1 MADEDFIINIQPTPN
16 FIVELNEQGPQG
28 PRGPQGVQGIQGEK
42 GDKGDTGEL
51 SIGTVTTG
59 DAGSQASVVNV
70 GTSTDAILDFVIP
83 RGDQG
88 IQGIQ
93 GPPNELAI
101 GTVEKGEDASA
112 TITGSYP
119 DQKLN
124 LVLPKGDKGDVGP
137 AGTIPV
143 GTIFPHTCS
152 STFVPENSLPC
163 NGIEYSQT
171 QFPALWTD
179 WLVGGRLNTCTYSQY
194 QSDIDTY
201 GKCGKWALDTE
212 NGKFK
217 TPYIPDGTHIQQ
229 AMTDGEL
236 DKSYNAGLPN
246 ITGQTQHIVSG
257 NGATNASDKGALKTA
272 IVATASSGLQENVMS
287 GRRLLGAI
295 TIDASLSNPIYSNSD
310 TVQEEAVAL
319 RYFVVVA
326 TGSINQSEMDWS
338 QWASS
343 LQSKATIDMDNLS
356 TAGKAEVAGLG
367 FMANLKED
375 ISGQVSMANSPVLYT
390 AERTGYVHV
399 TGDKAQTGLFL
410 NVYKPE
416 TTIVGGE
423 IDISYLL
430 ISQQFYMTS
439 GSGNTSL
446 TVGVRKGQKYAII
459 RTSTNTVIAWCW
471 FIPAEGVK
479 E

>member
-28 PRGPQGVQGIQGEK
+28 PRGPQGIQGEK

-59 DAGSQASVVNV
+59 EAGSQASVVNV

-137 AGTIPV
+137 AGTMPV

-163 NGIEYSQT
+163 NGKEYSQT

-194 QSDIDTY
+194 QSDINIY
-201 GKCGKWALDTE
+201 GKCGKWGLDTE

-236 DKSYNAGLPN
+236 GKSYNAK
-246 ITGQTQHIVSG
+246 SS
-257 NGATNASDKGALKTA
+257 NGEGIL
-272 IVATASSGLQENVMS
+272 
-287 GRRLLGAI
+287 RL
-295 TIDASLSNPIYSNSD
+295 DASRSNPFTPPSNTAPTD
-310 TVQEEAVAL
+310 AVSL

-326 TGSINQSEMDWS
+326 TGSINQSEMDWNA
-338 QWASS
+338 WTSS
-343 LQSKATIDMDNLS
+343 LEGKLDKNHSNDTKPYIDETYVNGTSGYIVYSNGLCEQWGRFSTGATNIYFLKSYMNSDYVVTYMQNGAASATIERVGLKNLYFDRF
-356 TAGKAEVAGLG
+356 EV
-367 FMANLKED
+367 N
-375 ISGQVSMANSPVLYT
+375 
-390 AERTGYVHV
+390 
-399 TGDKAQTGLFL
+399 
-410 NVYKPE
+410 
-416 TTIVGGE
+416 
-423 IDISYLL
+423 
-430 ISQQFYMTS
+430 
-439 GSGNTSL
+439 
-446 TVGVRKGQKYAII
+446 II
-459 RTSTNTVIAWCW
+459 RANMVPACW
-471 FIPAEGVK
+471 RSLGYIL
-479 E
+479 

>member
-16 FIVELNEQGPQG
+16 FVVELNEQGPQG
-28 PRGPQGVQGIQGEK
+28 PRGPQGVQGIRGEK

-101 GTVEKGEDASA
+101 GTVEKGDNASA

-124 LVLPKGDKGDVGP
+124 LVLPKGDRGGVGP

-194 QSDIDTY
+194 QSDINTY
-201 GKCGKWALDTE
+201 GKCGKWGLDTE

-236 DKSYNAGLPN
+236 GKSYNARLPN
-246 ITGQTQHIVSG
+246 NEGILLLDASRS
-257 NGATNASDKGALKTA
+257 NPFYGAT
-272 IVATASSGLQENVMS
+272 
-287 GRRLLGAI
+287 
-295 TIDASLSNPIYSNSD
+295 D
-310 TVQEEAVAL
+310 TVQTDAVSL

-338 QWASS
+338 AWASS
-343 LQSKATIDMDNLS
+343 LEGKLDKNHSNDTKPYIDETYVNGTSGYIVYSNGLCEQWGRFSTGATNIYFLKSYMNSDYVVTYMQHGAASATIERVGLENLYFDRFTVNINRANMVPACWRS
-356 TAGKAEVAGLG
+356 LG
-367 FMANLKED
+367 YIL
-375 ISGQVSMANSPVLYT
+375 
-390 AERTGYVHV
+390 
-399 TGDKAQTGLFL
+399 
-410 NVYKPE
+410 
-416 TTIVGGE
+416 
-423 IDISYLL
+423 
-430 ISQQFYMTS
+430 
-439 GSGNTSL
+439 
-446 TVGVRKGQKYAII
+446 
-459 RTSTNTVIAWCW
+459 
-471 FIPAEGVK
+471 
-479 E
+479 

>member
-16 FIVELNEQGPQG
+16 FVVELNEQGPQG
-28 PRGPQGVQGIQGEK
+28 PRGPQGVQGIQGE
-42 GDKGDTGEL
+42 KGDTGEL

-137 AGTIPV
+137 AGIMPV
-143 GTIFPHTCS
+143 GIIFPHTCS

-194 QSDIDTY
+194 QSDIDTH
-201 GKCGKWALDTE
+201 GKCGKWGLDTE

-236 DKSYNAGLPN
+236 GKSYNAGLPN
-246 ITGQTQHIVSG
+246 DEGILLLDASRSNPF
-257 NGATNASDKGALKTA
+257 NGAT
-272 IVATASSGLQENVMS
+272 
-287 GRRLLGAI
+287 
-295 TIDASLSNPIYSNSD
+295 D
-310 TVQEEAVAL
+310 TVQTEAISL

-338 QWASS
+338 AWASS
-343 LQSKATIDMDNLS
+343 LEGKLDKNHSNDTKPYIDETYVNGTSGYIVYSNGLCEQWGRFSIGATNIYFLKSYMNSDYVVTCMQHGAASATIERVGLENLY
-356 TAGKAEVAGLG
+356 
-367 FMANLKED
+367 FD
-375 ISGQVSMANSPVLYT
+375 RFQVN
-390 AERTGYVHV
+390 
-399 TGDKAQTGLFL
+399 
-410 NVYKPE
+410 
-416 TTIVGGE
+416 
-423 IDISYLL
+423 
-430 ISQQFYMTS
+430 
-439 GSGNTSL
+439 
-446 TVGVRKGQKYAII
+446 II
-459 RTSTNTVIAWCW
+459 RANMVPACW
-471 FIPAEGVK
+471 RSLGYIL
-479 E
+479 

>member
-28 PRGPQGVQGIQGEK
+28 TRGPQGIQGEK

-59 DAGSQASVVNV
+59 DAGRQASVVNV

-112 TITGSYP
+112 SITGSYP
-119 DQKLN
+119 NQKLN
-124 LVLPKGDKGDVGP
+124 LVLPKGDRGDVGP
-137 AGTIPV
+137 AGIMPV

-194 QSDIDTY
+194 QSDINTY
-201 GKCGKWALDTE
+201 GKCGKWGLDTE

-236 DKSYNAGLPN
+236 GKSYNAGLPN
-246 ITGQTQHIVSG
+246 HEGILCLDASRSNPF
-257 NGATNASDKGALKTA
+257 NGATS
-272 IVATASSGLQENVMS
+272 IVQT
-287 GRRLLGAI
+287 
-295 TIDASLSNPIYSNSD
+295 DAVS
-310 TVQEEAVAL
+310 L

-326 TGSINQSEMDWS
+326 TGSIKQSEMDWS
-338 QWASS
+338 AWASS
-343 LQSKATIDMDNLS
+343 LEGKLDKNHSNDTKPYIDE
-356 TAGKAEVAGLG
+356 T
-367 FMANLKED
+367 
-375 ISGQVSMANSPVLYT
+375 
-390 AERTGYVHV
+390 YVN
-399 TGDKAQTGLFL
+399 G
-410 NVYKPE
+410 
-416 TTIVGGE
+416 
-423 IDISYLL
+423 
-430 ISQQFYMTS
+430 TS
-439 GSGNTSL
+439 GYIVYSNGLCEQWGRFSTGATDIYFLKPYMNSDYVVTYMQHGAASSL
-446 TVGVRKGQKYAII
+446 IERVGLENLYFDRFVVNII
-459 RTSTNTVIAWCW
+459 RADMVPACW
-471 FIPAEGVK
+471 RSLGYIL
-479 E
+479 

>member
-112 TITGSYP
+112 SITGSSP
-119 DQKLN
+119 NQKLN

-137 AGTIPV
+137 AGTMPV
-143 GTIFPHTCS
+143 GTIFSHTCS

-171 QFPALWTD
+171 QFPTLWTD

-201 GKCGKWALDTE
+201 GKCGKWGLDTE

-236 DKSYNAGLPN
+236 GKSYNAGLPN
-246 ITGQTQHIVSG
+246 ITATWNGGRSNEVGVASG
-257 NGATNASDKGALKTA
+257 AVYATATNLGFTGGGS
-272 IVATASSGLQENVMS
+272 SSGIAWAFNAA
-287 GRRLLGAI
+287 R
-295 TIDASLSNPIYSNSD
+295 SNPIYGASD
-310 TVQEEAVAL
+310 TVQEEAVSL

-343 LQSKATIDMDNLS
+343 LQSKANVDMDNLS
-356 TAGKAEVAGLG
+356 TAGKAEVAGLATPSSKYIDLTLG
-367 FMANLKED
+367 T
-375 ISGQVSMANSPVLYT
+375 SGSLYT
-390 AERTGYVHV
+390 APATGWVCFSY
-399 TGDKAQTGLFL
+399 
-410 NVYKPE
+410 
-416 TTIVGGE
+416 TTNSANTYIALE
-423 IDISYLL
+423 NL
-430 ISQQFYMTS
+430 
-439 GSGNTSL
+439 SGNWGITSWCP
-446 TVGVRKGQKYAII
+446 VGYENGLGVAIPVLKQDIFRTNYSANGSVKSLKFYYAQGEVL
-459 RTSTNTVIAWCW
+459 S
-471 FIPAEGVK
+471 
-479 E
+479 

>member
-16 FIVELNEQGPQG
+16 FVVELNEQGPRG

-83 RGDQG
+83 RGVQG

-101 GTVEKGEDASA
+101 GTVEKGDNASA

-124 LVLPKGDKGDVGP
+124 LVLPKGDRGDVGP

-143 GTIFPHTCS
+143 GTIFSHTCS

-236 DKSYNAGLPN
+236 GKSYNAGLPN
-246 ITGQTQHIVSG
+246 ITSG
-257 NGATNASDKGALKTA
+257 NLGYVRSGRNIDGSGALINTSKGQFA
-272 IVATASSGLQENVMS
+272 EGASVNQGWSGTMNF
-287 GRRLLGAI
+287 
-295 TIDASLSNPIYSNSD
+295 DASRSNSIYGAAD
-310 TVQEEAVAL
+310 TVQTEAVSL

-326 TGSINQSEMDWS
+326 TGQINQSEMDWS

-343 LQSKATIDMDNLS
+343 LQGKANVDMDNLS
-356 TAGKAEVAGLG
+356 TAGKAEVAGLAMPSNKYIDLTLG
-367 FMANLKED
+367 ASGSQYTAPANGWVCFNGTTKTADRYILLENL
-375 ISGQVSMANSPVLYT
+375 SGNWGIPSWCPVGYDNGQGIMLPVLKQDIFKTSYT
-390 AERTGYVHV
+390 ADGSVRSLKFYY
-399 TGDKAQTGLFL
+399 AQ
-410 NVYKPE
+410 
-416 TTIVGGE
+416 GE
-423 IDISYLL
+423 VLS
-430 ISQQFYMTS
+430 
-439 GSGNTSL
+439 
-446 TVGVRKGQKYAII
+446 
-459 RTSTNTVIAWCW
+459 
-471 FIPAEGVK
+471 
-479 E
+479 

>member
-42 GDKGDTGEL
+42 GDKGDTGE
-51 SIGTVTTG
+51 ITVGTVITG
-59 DAGSQASVVNV
+59 EAGSQASVVNV

-83 RGDQG
+83 RGEQG

-112 TITGSYP
+112 TITGSCP

-143 GTIFPHTCS
+143 GTIFSHTCS

-171 QFPALWTD
+171 QFPILWTD

-194 QSDIDTY
+194 QSDINTY
-201 GKCGKWALDTE
+201 GKCGKWGLDTE

-236 DKSYNAGLPN
+236 GKSYNAGLPN
-246 ITGQTQHIVSG
+246 IVGDLTTYG
-257 NGATNASDKGALKTA
+257 NSYTA
-272 IVATASSGLQENVMS
+272 ISGAFATCSQISNLSGGHAAATGYGNL
-287 GRRLLGAI
+287 
-295 TIDASLSNPIYSNSD
+295 TFDASHSNPIYSNSD
-310 TVQEEAVAL
+310 TVQTDAVSL

-356 TAGKAEVAGLG
+356 TAGKAKVAELAMPSNKYINLTIGASESRYTAP
-367 FMANLKED
+367 ANGWVSFSYTTKTADRYITLENL
-375 ISGQVSMANSPVLYT
+375 SGNWGVVSWCPVGYDYGMGIALPVLKQDVF
-390 AERTGYVHV
+390 RIGYIADGSV
-399 TGDKAQTGLFL
+399 KSLKFYYAQ
-410 NVYKPE
+410 
-416 TTIVGGE
+416 GE
-423 IDISYLL
+423 VLS
-430 ISQQFYMTS
+430 
-439 GSGNTSL
+439 
-446 TVGVRKGQKYAII
+446 
-459 RTSTNTVIAWCW
+459 
-471 FIPAEGVK
+471 
-479 E
+479 

>member
-16 FIVELNEQGPQG
+16 FIVELNEQGP
-28 PRGPQGVQGIQGEK
+28 QGEK

-137 AGTIPV
+137 AGTMPV

-152 STFVPENSLPC
+152 STFVPKNSLPC

-194 QSDIDTY
+194 QSDINTY
-201 GKCGKWALDTE
+201 GKCGKWGLDTE

-236 DKSYNAGLPN
+236 GKSYNAELPN
-246 ITGQTQHIVSG
+246 NEGIFRLD
-257 NGATNASDKGALKTA
+257 ASRSNPF
-272 IVATASSGLQENVMS
+272 I
-287 GRRLLGAI
+287 GAI
-295 TIDASLSNPIYSNSD
+295 NTARTDAVS
-310 TVQEEAVAL
+310 L

-338 QWASS
+338 AWASS
-343 LQSKATIDMDNLS
+343 LEGKLDKNHSNDTKPYIDETYVNGTSGYIVYSNGLCEQWGRFSIGATNIYFLKSYKDSDYVVTYMQHGAASTSIERVGLENLYFDRFIVNIIRDNMVPACWRS
-356 TAGKAEVAGLG
+356 LG
-367 FMANLKED
+367 YILKE
-375 ISGQVSMANSPVLYT
+375 IN
-390 AERTGYVHV
+390 
-399 TGDKAQTGLFL
+399 
-410 NVYKPE
+410 
-416 TTIVGGE
+416 
-423 IDISYLL
+423 
-430 ISQQFYMTS
+430 
-439 GSGNTSL
+439 
-446 TVGVRKGQKYAII
+446 
-459 RTSTNTVIAWCW
+459 
-471 FIPAEGVK
+471 
-479 E
+479 

>member
-28 PRGPQGVQGIQGEK
+28 PRGPQGIQGEK

-137 AGTIPV
+137 AGTMPV

-163 NGIEYSQT
+163 NGKEYSQT

-194 QSDIDTY
+194 QSDINTY
-201 GKCGKWALDTE
+201 DKCGKWGLDTE

-236 DKSYNAGLPN
+236 GKSYN
-246 ITGQTQHIVSG
+246 V
-257 NGATNASDKGALKTA
+257 K
-272 IVATASSGLQENVMS
+272 SSNNEGIFS
-287 GRRLLGAI
+287 
-295 TIDASLSNPIYSNSD
+295 DASRSNPFIGPTNTAPTD
-310 TVQEEAVAL
+310 AVSL

-326 TGSINQSEMDWS
+326 TGSINQSETDWS
-338 QWASS
+338 AWASS
-343 LQSKATIDMDNLS
+343 LEGRLDKNHSNDTKPYIDETYVNGTSGYIVYSNGLCEQWGRFSTGATDIYFLKSYMNSDYVVTYMQHGAASATI
-356 TAGKAEVAGLG
+356 ERVGLE
-367 FMANLKED
+367 N
-375 ISGQVSMANSPVLYT
+375 LYT
-390 AERTGYVHV
+390 NRFEV
-399 TGDKAQTGLFL
+399 
-410 NVYKPE
+410 N
-416 TTIVGGE
+416 
-423 IDISYLL
+423 
-430 ISQQFYMTS
+430 
-439 GSGNTSL
+439 
-446 TVGVRKGQKYAII
+446 II
-459 RTSTNTVIAWCW
+459 RANMVPACW
-471 FIPAEGVK
+471 RSLGYIL
-479 E
+479 

>member
-16 FIVELNEQGPQG
+16 FVVELNEQGPQG

-59 DAGSQASVVNV
+59 EAGSQASVVNV

-112 TITGSYP
+112 SITGSYP

-137 AGTIPV
+137 AGTMPV

-194 QSDIDTY
+194 QSDINTY
-201 GKCGKWALDTE
+201 GKCGKWGLDTE

-236 DKSYNAGLPN
+236 GKSYNA
-246 ITGQTQHIVSG
+246 
-257 NGATNASDKGALKTA
+257 
-272 IVATASSGLQENVMS
+272 SSRNNNEGIFS
-287 GRRLLGAI
+287 
-295 TIDASLSNPIYSNSD
+295 DASRSNPFIGTTN
-310 TVQEEAVAL
+310 TVQTEAVSL

-326 TGSINQSEMDWS
+326 TGSIKQSEMDWS
-338 QWASS
+338 AWASS
-343 LQSKATIDMDNLS
+343 LQGKANVDMDNLS

-375 ISGQVSMANSPVLYT
+375 ISGQVSMVNSPVLYT
-390 AERTGYVHV
+390 AERTGYIHV
-399 TGDKAQTGLFL
+399 AGDNAQTGLFL

-423 IDISYLL
+423 VDISYVL
-430 ISQQFYMTS
+430 ISQQFYITS
-439 GSGNTSL
+439 GTGNTSL

-459 RTSTNTVIAWCW
+459 RTSTNTRIAWCR

>member
-1 MADEDFIINIQPTPN
+1 MADEDFIIEIQPTPN

-59 DAGSQASVVNV
+59 EAGSQASVVNV

-83 RGDQG
+83 RGPQG
-88 IQGIQ
+88 IQGMQ

-112 TITGSYP
+112 SITGSSP
-119 DQKLN
+119 NQKLN

-137 AGTIPV
+137 AGTMPV

-171 QFPALWTD
+171 QFPTLWTD

-201 GKCGKWALDTE
+201 GKCGKWGLDTE

-236 DKSYNAGLPN
+236 GKSYNVGLPN
-246 ITGQTQHIVSG
+246 ITSGSLGYVRSGINFDGGGALQTI
-257 NGATNASDKGALKTA
+257 DKGLYAEGA
-272 IVATASSGLQENVMS
+272 AVNQPWSGTMNF
-287 GRRLLGAI
+287 
-295 TIDASLSNPIYSNSD
+295 DASRSNPIYGAAD
-310 TVQEEAVAL
+310 TVQTEAISL

-338 QWASS
+338 QWVSS
-343 LQSKATIDMDNLS
+343 LQGKANADMDNLS
-356 TAGKAEVAGLG
+356 TAGKAKVAELSAPSYEYIDLSTN
-367 FMANLKED
+367 FVPYINVYRSKH
-375 ISGQVSMANSPVLYT
+375 T
-390 AERTGYVHV
+390 APSNGYVWFNASP
-399 TGDKAQTGLFL
+399 GSDDGLL
-410 NVYKPE
+410 C
-416 TTIVGGE
+416 IQALSMDGE
-423 IDISYLL
+423 IEYETSVRSPSAGYALSL
-430 ISQQFYMTS
+430 ILRV
-439 GSGNTSL
+439 N
-446 TVGVRKGQKYAII
+446 KGRDFAL
-459 RTSTNTVIAWCW
+459 
-471 FIPAEGVK
+471 VK
-479 E
+479 EKSNGVVYWIRFIYTEGEI

>member
-112 TITGSYP
+112 TITGSSP

-137 AGTIPV
+137 AGTMPV

-194 QSDIDTY
+194 QSDINIY

-229 AMTDGEL
+229 AMTDWEL
-236 DKSYNAGLPN
+236 GRSYNAALPN
-246 ITGQTQHIVSG
+246 NEGIFSLV
-257 NGATNASDKGALKTA
+257 AS
-272 IVATASSGLQENVMS
+272 
-287 GRRLLGAI
+287 R
-295 TIDASLSNPIYSNSD
+295 SNPFTGAPG
-310 TVQEEAVAL
+310 TVQTDAVSL
-319 RYFVVVA
+319 RHFVVVA

-356 TAGKAEVAGLG
+356 TAGKAKVAGLAMPSDRYIG
-367 FMANLKED
+367 LTLGASGSQYTATANGWVCFSYTTKTADRYIALENLTGNWGITSWCPVGYDNGLGIVLPVFKKDIFRIGYTADGSVKSLKFYYAQGE
-375 ISGQVSMANSPVLYT
+375 VLY
-390 AERTGYVHV
+390 
-399 TGDKAQTGLFL
+399 
-410 NVYKPE
+410 
-416 TTIVGGE
+416 
-423 IDISYLL
+423 
-430 ISQQFYMTS
+430 
-439 GSGNTSL
+439 
-446 TVGVRKGQKYAII
+446 
-459 RTSTNTVIAWCW
+459 
-471 FIPAEGVK
+471 
-479 E
+479 

>member
-16 FIVELNEQGPQG
+16 FVVELNEQGPQG
-28 PRGPQGVQGIQGEK
+28 PRGPQGVQGIQGEKGEK

-88 IQGIQ
+88 IQG
-93 GPPNELAI
+93 PPNELAI
-101 GTVEKGEDASA
+101 GTVEKGDNASA

-124 LVLPKGDKGDVGP
+124 LVLPKGDRGDVGP

-163 NGIEYSQT
+163 NGTEYSQT

-236 DKSYNAGLPN
+236 GKSYNAGLPN
-246 ITGQTQHIVSG
+246 ITSG
-257 NGATNASDKGALKTA
+257 NLGYVRSGRDVDGSGALINTGKGQFA
-272 IVATASSGLQENVMS
+272 EGANVNQGWSGTVNF
-287 GRRLLGAI
+287 
-295 TIDASLSNPIYSNSD
+295 DASRSNPIYGAAD
-310 TVQEEAVAL
+310 TVQTEAISL

-326 TGSINQSEMDWS
+326 TGSIKQSEMDWS
-338 QWASS
+338 AWASS
-343 LQSKATIDMDNLS
+343 LQ
-356 TAGKAEVAGLG
+356 GKANVDLSNCTKPYITETYVNGT
-367 FMANLKED
+367 
-375 ISGQVSMANSPVLYT
+375 SGYRVWSD
-390 AERTGYVHV
+390 GYCEQW
-399 TGDKAQTGLFL
+399 GRI
-410 NVYKPE
+410 
-416 TTIVGGE
+416 IVGLDASVWVTFLKPFMNASYYANWISCNGE
-423 IDISYLL
+423 THNGEGTRACTNLTT
-430 ISQQFYMTS
+430 TS
-439 GSGNTSL
+439 MRIYN
-446 TVGVRKGQKYAII
+446 GQDCAMLANWY
-459 RTSTNTVIAWCW
+459 TC
-471 FIPAEGVK
+471 GY
-479 E
+479 

>member
-16 FIVELNEQGPQG
+16 FVVELNEQGPQG
-28 PRGPQGVQGIQGEK
+28 PRGPQGVQGNK

-93 GPPNELAI
+93 GIQGPPNELAI
-101 GTVEKGEDASA
+101 GTVEKGDNASA

-124 LVLPKGDKGDVGP
+124 LVLPKGDRGDVGP
-137 AGTIPV
+137 AGTMPV

-163 NGIEYSQT
+163 NGTEYSQT

-236 DKSYNAGLPN
+236 GKSYNAGLPN
-246 ITGQTQHIVSG
+246 ILGEWTATTEASQAPLNPTGAFYVISEYG
-257 NGATNASDKGALKTA
+257 DGADGAKGRFYRA
-272 IVATASSGLQENVMS
+272 GF
-287 GRRLLGAI
+287 
-295 TIDASLSNPIYSNSD
+295 DASRSNGVFGKSN
-310 TVQEEAVAL
+310 TVQTDAVSL

-338 QWASS
+338 QWASGLEGKLDKNHS
-343 LQSKATIDMDNLS
+343 NDTKPYIDETYVNGTSGYIVYSNGLCEQWGWFSIGATNIIFLKPYINAGYVVTYMQHGAASATIERIGLENLYN
-356 TAGKAEVAGLG
+356 TG
-367 FMANLKED
+367 F
-375 ISGQVSMANSPVLYT
+375 
-390 AERTGYVHV
+390 
-399 TGDKAQTGLFL
+399 
-410 NVYKPE
+410 
-416 TTIVGGE
+416 
-423 IDISYLL
+423 
-430 ISQQFYMTS
+430 
-439 GSGNTSL
+439 
-446 TVGVRKGQKYAII
+446 TVNII
-459 RTSTNTVIAWCW
+459 RANMVPACW
-471 FIPAEGVK
+471 RSLGYIL
-479 E
+479 

>member
-16 FIVELNEQGPQG
+16 FVVELNEQGPQG

-59 DAGSQASVVNV
+59 EAGSQASVVNV

-194 QSDIDTY
+194 QSDINTY
-201 GKCGKWALDTE
+201 SKCGKWALDTE

-236 DKSYNAGLPN
+236 GKSYNVKLPN
-246 ITGQTQHIVSG
+246 NEGIFSRSNPFI
-257 NGATNASDKGALKTA
+257 GATNTA
-272 IVATASSGLQENVMS
+272 QT
-287 GRRLLGAI
+287 
-295 TIDASLSNPIYSNSD
+295 DAVS
-310 TVQEEAVAL
+310 L

-343 LQSKATIDMDNLS
+343 LQSKANVDMDNLS

-367 FMANLKED
+367 FMADLKED

-399 TGDKAQTGLFL
+399 TGNNAQTGLFL
-410 NVYKPE
+410 NVYKPKA
-416 TTIVGGE
+416 TIIGGK
-423 IDISYLL
+423 IDISYSL
-430 ISQQFYMTS
+430 ISQQFYITQ

-446 TVGVRKGQKYAII
+446 SVGVRKGQKYSIT
-459 RTSTNTVIAWCW
+459 RSSTNTVIAWCR

>member
-16 FIVELNEQGPQG
+16 FVVELNEQGPQG

-42 GDKGDTGEL
+42 GEKGDKGDTGEL

-59 DAGSQASVVNV
+59 EAGSQASVVNV

-88 IQGIQ
+88 IQG
-93 GPPNELAI
+93 PPNELAI

-112 TITGSYP
+112 SITGSYP

-137 AGTIPV
+137 AGTMPV

-194 QSDIDTY
+194 QSDIYTY

-236 DKSYNAGLPN
+236 GKSYNAKLRNNNEG
-246 ITGQTQHIVSG
+246 IFS
-257 NGATNASDKGALKTA
+257 
-272 IVATASSGLQENVMS
+272 
-287 GRRLLGAI
+287 
-295 TIDASLSNPIYSNSD
+295 DASRSNPFIGTGD
-310 TVQEEAVAL
+310 TVQTDAVSL

-338 QWASS
+338 AWASS
-343 LQSKATIDMDNLS
+343 LQGKPNVDMDNLS

-367 FMANLKED
+367 FMADLKED

-390 AERTGYVHV
+390 AERTGYIHV
-399 TGDKAQTGLFL
+399 IGNNAQTGLFL
-410 NVYKPE
+410 NVYK
-416 TTIVGGE
+416 TKATIVGGE
-423 IDISYLL
+423 VDISYSL
-430 ISQQFYMTS
+430 ISQQFYMTQ
-439 GSGNTSL
+439 GTGNTSL

-459 RTSTNTVIAWCW
+459 RTSTNTVIVHCW

>member
-42 GDKGDTGEL
+42 GDKGDTGE
-51 SIGTVTTG
+51 ITVGTVITG

-83 RGDQG
+83 RGPQG

-101 GTVEKGEDASA
+101 GTVEKGDNASA

-124 LVLPKGDKGDVGP
+124 LVLPKGDRGDVGP

-143 GTIFPHTCS
+143 GTIFSHTCS

-163 NGIEYSQT
+163 NGTEYSQT
-171 QFPALWTD
+171 QFPVLWTD

-201 GKCGKWALDTE
+201 GKCGKWGLDTE

-236 DKSYNAGLPN
+236 GKSYNAGLPN
-246 ITGQTQHIVSG
+246 ITGATNQTVSG
-257 NGATNASDKGALKTA
+257 NTIDFTTEWIGAIKTDFITGTGKGLD
-272 IVATASSGLQENVMS
+272 EN
-287 GRRLLGAI
+287 GWADRRLTSRISL
-295 TIDASLSNPIYSNSD
+295 DASHLNPTYGAAN
-310 TVQEEAVAL
+310 TVQTEAVSL

-338 QWASS
+338 AWASS
-343 LQSKATIDMDNLS
+343 LQ
-356 TAGKAEVAGLG
+356 GKANVDLSNCTKPYITE
-367 FMANLKED
+367 
-375 ISGQVSMANSPVLYT
+375 T
-390 AERTGYVHV
+390 YVN
-399 TGDKAQTGLFL
+399 G
-410 NVYKPE
+410 
-416 TTIVGGE
+416 
-423 IDISYLL
+423 
-430 ISQQFYMTS
+430 TS
-439 GSGNTSL
+439 GYRVWSDGYCEQWGRISVGPDSSVSVAFLRPFTNASYYANWLSCDGFTLSGEGTRACYSL
-446 TVGVRKGQKYAII
+446 TTTSMMIYNGQGCTMLANWYT
-459 RTSTNTVIAWCW
+459 R
-471 FIPAEGVK
+471 GY
-479 E
+479 

>member
-28 PRGPQGVQGIQGEK
+28 PRGP
-42 GDKGDTGEL
+42 
-51 SIGTVTTG
+51 
-59 DAGSQASVVNV
+59 
-70 GTSTDAILDFVIP
+70 
-83 RGDQG
+83 QG

-194 QSDIDTY
+194 QSDINIY

-236 DKSYNAGLPN
+236 GKSYNAELPN
-246 ITGQTQHIVSG
+246 NNEGI
-257 NGATNASDKGALKTA
+257 
-272 IVATASSGLQENVMS
+272 
-287 GRRLLGAI
+287 LLL
-295 TIDASLSNPIYSNSD
+295 DASRSNPFFPTTD
-310 TVQEEAVAL
+310 TVQTDAVSL

-343 LQSKATIDMDNLS
+343 LQSKATVDMDNLS
-356 TAGKAEVAGLG
+356 TAGKAEVAGLAMPSNKYIDLTLG
-367 FMANLKED
+367 ASGSQYTAPANGWVFFSYTTKTSDRYIALENLSASCGITSWCPIGYD
-375 ISGQVSMANSPVLYT
+375 NGLGIVLPVLKQDIFRTNYT
-390 AERTGYVHV
+390 ADGSVKSLKFYY
-399 TGDKAQTGLFL
+399 AQ
-410 NVYKPE
+410 
-416 TTIVGGE
+416 GE
-423 IDISYLL
+423 VLS
-430 ISQQFYMTS
+430 
-439 GSGNTSL
+439 
-446 TVGVRKGQKYAII
+446 
-459 RTSTNTVIAWCW
+459 
-471 FIPAEGVK
+471 
-479 E
+479 

>member
-28 PRGPQGVQGIQGEK
+28 PRGPQGVQGVQGEK

-59 DAGSQASVVNV
+59 EAGSQASVVNV

-112 TITGSYP
+112 SITGSSP
-119 DQKLN
+119 NQKLN

-137 AGTIPV
+137 AGTPV

-194 QSDIDTY
+194 QSDINTY
-201 GKCGKWALDTE
+201 DKCGKWGLDTE

-236 DKSYNAGLPN
+236 GKSYNAKSSNNEGILRLVASRSNPFN
-246 ITGQTQHIVSG
+246 R
-257 NGATNASDKGALKTA
+257 ATNTA
-272 IVATASSGLQENVMS
+272 PT
-287 GRRLLGAI
+287 
-295 TIDASLSNPIYSNSD
+295 D
-310 TVQEEAVAL
+310 AVAL

-343 LQSKATIDMDNLS
+343 LQNKATIDMDNLS
-356 TAGKAEVAGLG
+356 TAGKAKVAGLAMPSKKYVDLSIG
-367 FMANLKED
+367 STGSPYIAPANGWVCFSYTTKTADRYIALENITAKWGVTSWCPVGYD
-375 ISGQVSMANSPVLYT
+375 NGLGIALPVLNKDFFKINYT
-390 AERTGYVHV
+390 ADGSVKSLKFYY
-399 TGDKAQTGLFL
+399 AQ
-410 NVYKPE
+410 
-416 TTIVGGE
+416 GE
-423 IDISYLL
+423 ELS
-430 ISQQFYMTS
+430 
-439 GSGNTSL
+439 
-446 TVGVRKGQKYAII
+446 
-459 RTSTNTVIAWCW
+459 
-471 FIPAEGVK
+471 
-479 E
+479 

>member
-16 FIVELNEQGPQG
+16 FVVELNEQGPQG

-42 GDKGDTGEL
+42 GEKGDKGDTGEL

-59 DAGSQASVVNV
+59 EAGSQASVVNV

-88 IQGIQ
+88 IQG
-93 GPPNELAI
+93 PPNELAI

-112 TITGSYP
+112 SITGSSP
-119 DQKLN
+119 NQKLN

-143 GTIFPHTCS
+143 GTIFSHTCS

-201 GKCGKWALDTE
+201 GKCGKWGLDTE

-236 DKSYNAGLPN
+236 GKSYNAGLPKVYLGEG
-246 ITGQTQHIVSG
+246 ILGRAGFDARRS
-257 NGATNASDKGALKTA
+257 NG
-272 IVATASSGLQENVMS
+272 IFGL
-287 GRRLLGAI
+287 
-295 TIDASLSNPIYSNSD
+295 SD
-310 TVQEEAVAL
+310 TVQTAAVSL

-338 QWASS
+338 AWASS
-343 LQSKATIDMDNLS
+343 LEGRLDKNHSNDTKPYIDETYVNGTSGYIVYSNGLCEQWGRFSAGVTNIYFLKSYINANYVITYMQNGAASATI
-356 TAGKAEVAGLG
+356 ERVGL
-367 FMANLKED
+367 AY
-375 ISGQVSMANSPVLYT
+375 LYK
-390 AERTGYVHV
+390 
-399 TGDKAQTGLFL
+399 DSF
-410 NVYKPE
+410 
-416 TTIVGGE
+416 
-423 IDISYLL
+423 
-430 ISQQFYMTS
+430 
-439 GSGNTSL
+439 
-446 TVGVRKGQKYAII
+446 TVNII
-459 RTSTNTVIAWCW
+459 RADMVPACW
-471 FIPAEGVK
+471 RSLGYIL
-479 E
+479 

>member
-28 PRGPQGVQGIQGEK
+28 PRGPQGVQGMQGEK

-137 AGTIPV
+137 AGTMPV

-163 NGIEYSQT
+163 NGIEYPQT

-201 GKCGKWALDTE
+201 GKCGKWGLDTE
-212 NGKFK
+212 MVNSKHLI
-217 TPYIPDGTHIQQ
+217 YQMVHIFNK
-229 AMTDGEL
+229 L
-236 DKSYNAGLPN
+236 
-246 ITGQTQHIVSG
+246 
-257 NGATNASDKGALKTA
+257 
-272 IVATASSGLQENVMS
+272 
-287 GRRLLGAI
+287 
-295 TIDASLSNPIYSNSD
+295 
-310 TVQEEAVAL
+310 
-319 RYFVVVA
+319 
-326 TGSINQSEMDWS
+326 
-338 QWASS
+338 
-343 LQSKATIDMDNLS
+343 
-356 TAGKAEVAGLG
+356 
-367 FMANLKED
+367 
-375 ISGQVSMANSPVLYT
+375 
-390 AERTGYVHV
+390 
-399 TGDKAQTGLFL
+399 
-410 NVYKPE
+410 
-416 TTIVGGE
+416 
-423 IDISYLL
+423 
-430 ISQQFYMTS
+430 
-439 GSGNTSL
+439 
-446 TVGVRKGQKYAII
+446 
-459 RTSTNTVIAWCW
+459 
-471 FIPAEGVK
+471 
-479 E
+479 

>member
-59 DAGSQASVVNV
+59 EAGSQASVVNV

-137 AGTIPV
+137 AGTMPV
-143 GTIFPHTCS
+143 GTIFSHTCS

-163 NGIEYSQT
+163 NGTEYSQT
-171 QFPALWTD
+171 QFPTLWTD

-201 GKCGKWALDTE
+201 GKCGKWGLDTE

-236 DKSYNAGLPN
+236 GKSYNAGLPN
-246 ITGQTQHIVSG
+246 ITATWNGGRNNEVGVASG
-257 NGATNASDKGALKTA
+257 AVYATA
-272 IVATASSGLQENVMS
+272 INLGFTGGGSSSGIAWAFNAA
-287 GRRLLGAI
+287 R
-295 TIDASLSNPIYSNSD
+295 SNPIYGNSD
-310 TVQEEAVAL
+310 TAQTEAVSL

-343 LQSKATIDMDNLS
+343 LQSKATVDMDNLS
-356 TAGKAEVAGLG
+356 TAGKAEVAGLATPSNKYIDVALG
-367 FMANLKED
+367 ASGTTYTAPANGWVCFSYTTNSANRYIALENL
-375 ISGQVSMANSPVLYT
+375 SGNWGITSWCPVGYDNGLGLALPVLKQDIFRTNYT
-390 AERTGYVHV
+390 ADGSVKSLKFYY
-399 TGDKAQTGLFL
+399 AQ
-410 NVYKPE
+410 
-416 TTIVGGE
+416 GE
-423 IDISYLL
+423 VLS
-430 ISQQFYMTS
+430 
-439 GSGNTSL
+439 
-446 TVGVRKGQKYAII
+446 
-459 RTSTNTVIAWCW
+459 
-471 FIPAEGVK
+471 
-479 E
+479 

>member
-16 FIVELNEQGPQG
+16 FVVELNEQGPQG

-42 GDKGDTGEL
+42 GDKGDTGE
-51 SIGTVTTG
+51 ITVGTVITG
-59 DAGSQASVVNV
+59 EAGSQASVVNV

-83 RGDQG
+83 RGEQG

-112 TITGSYP
+112 SITGSSP
-119 DQKLN
+119 NQKLN

-143 GTIFPHTCS
+143 GTIFSHTCS

-163 NGIEYSQT
+163 NGTEYSQT

-229 AMTDGEL
+229 AMTDEEL
-236 DKSYNAGLPN
+236 GKSYNAGLPRY
-246 ITGQTQHIVSG
+246 IGEGIFSRAGSDTSRS
-257 NGATNASDKGALKTA
+257 NGIFG
-272 IVATASSGLQENVMS
+272 G
-287 GRRLLGAI
+287 
-295 TIDASLSNPIYSNSD
+295 SD
-310 TVQEEAVAL
+310 TVQTDAVSL
-319 RYFVVVA
+319 RHFVVVA
-326 TGSINQSEMDWS
+326 TGSIKQSEMDWS
-338 QWASS
+338 AWASS
-343 LQSKATIDMDNLS
+343 LQGKATIDMDNLS
-356 TAGKAEVAGLG
+356 TAGKAEVAGLAMPSNKYIG
-367 FMANLKED
+367 LTLGASGSTYTAPASGWVHFSYTTKTADRFIALENL
-375 ISGQVSMANSPVLYT
+375 SGNWGIVSWCPVGYENGQGIALPVLKQDIFRINYT
-390 AERTGYVHV
+390 ADGSVKSLKFYY
-399 TGDKAQTGLFL
+399 AQ
-410 NVYKPE
+410 
-416 TTIVGGE
+416 GE
-423 IDISYLL
+423 VLS
-430 ISQQFYMTS
+430 
-439 GSGNTSL
+439 
-446 TVGVRKGQKYAII
+446 
-459 RTSTNTVIAWCW
+459 
-471 FIPAEGVK
+471 
-479 E
+479 

>member
-16 FIVELNEQGPQG
+16 FVVELNEQGPQG
-28 PRGPQGVQGIQGEK
+28 PRGPQGIQGEN

-137 AGTIPV
+137 ASTMPV

-179 WLVGGRLNTCTYSQY
+179 WLVGGKLNTCTYSQY
-194 QSDIDTY
+194 QSDIKTY
-201 GKCGKWALDTE
+201 NKCGKWGLDTE

-236 DKSYNAGLPN
+236 GKSYNAKPTIHEGIFSSYDPY
-246 ITGQTQHIVSG
+246 
-257 NGATNASDKGALKTA
+257 GATNTA
-272 IVATASSGLQENVMS
+272 PT
-287 GRRLLGAI
+287 
-295 TIDASLSNPIYSNSD
+295 
-310 TVQEEAVAL
+310 EAVAL

-338 QWASS
+338 QWASN
-343 LQSKATIDMDNLS
+343 LQSKATVDMDNLS
-356 TAGKAEVAGLG
+356 TAGKAEVAGLATPSKKCINLALGVSG
-367 FMANLKED
+367 FTYTAPATGWVCFSYTTNSANRYIALENL
-375 ISGQVSMANSPVLYT
+375 SGNWGITAWCPVGNDNGLGVALPVLKQDIFRTSYT
-390 AERTGYVHV
+390 ADGSV
-399 TGDKAQTGLFL
+399 KSL
-410 NVYKPE
+410 K
-416 TTIVGGE
+416 
-423 IDISYLL
+423 
-430 ISQQFYMTS
+430 FY
-439 GSGNTSL
+439 
-446 TVGVRKGQKYAII
+446 Y
-459 RTSTNTVIAWCW
+459 
-471 FIPAEGVK
+471 AEGEVLS
-479 E
+479 

>member
-28 PRGPQGVQGIQGEK
+28 PRGPQGVQGVQGEK

-59 DAGSQASVVNV
+59 EAGSQASVVNV

-112 TITGSYP
+112 SITGSSP
-119 DQKLN
+119 NQKLN

-194 QSDIDTY
+194 QSDIGTY
-201 GKCGKWALDTE
+201 GKCGKWGLDTE

-236 DKSYNAGLPN
+236 GKSYNARLPIN
-246 ITGQTQHIVSG
+246 EGIFS
-257 NGATNASDKGALKTA
+257 
-272 IVATASSGLQENVMS
+272 
-287 GRRLLGAI
+287 
-295 TIDASLSNPIYSNSD
+295 DASRSNSFNGV
-310 TVQEEAVAL
+310 TVQTDAVSL

-326 TGSINQSEMDWS
+326 TGSINQSEMDRSAWV
-338 QWASS
+338 SS
-343 LQSKATIDMDNLS
+343 LEDKLDKNHSNDTKPYIDETYVNGTSGCIVYSNGLCEQWGRFFTGATNIYFLKSYINTDYVVTYMQHGAASATIERVGLENLYNDRFTVNLIRANMVPACWRS
-356 TAGKAEVAGLG
+356 LG
-367 FMANLKED
+367 YIL
-375 ISGQVSMANSPVLYT
+375 
-390 AERTGYVHV
+390 
-399 TGDKAQTGLFL
+399 
-410 NVYKPE
+410 
-416 TTIVGGE
+416 
-423 IDISYLL
+423 
-430 ISQQFYMTS
+430 
-439 GSGNTSL
+439 
-446 TVGVRKGQKYAII
+446 
-459 RTSTNTVIAWCW
+459 
-471 FIPAEGVK
+471 
-479 E
+479 

>member
-28 PRGPQGVQGIQGEK
+28 PRGPQGAQGVQGEK

-59 DAGSQASVVNV
+59 EAGSQASVVNV

-83 RGDQG
+83 RGPQG

-93 GPPNELAI
+93 GPPSELAI

-112 TITGSYP
+112 SITGSSP
-119 DQKLN
+119 NQKLN
-124 LVLPKGDKGDVGP
+124 LVLPKGDRGDVGP
-137 AGTIPV
+137 AGTMPV

-163 NGIEYSQT
+163 NGTEYSQI
-171 QFPALWTD
+171 QFPTLWTD

-201 GKCGKWALDTE
+201 GKCGKWGLDTE

-236 DKSYNAGLPN
+236 GKSYNAGLPRY
-246 ITGQTQHIVSG
+246 IGEGIFSRAGFDTSRS
-257 NGATNASDKGALKTA
+257 NGIFG
-272 IVATASSGLQENVMS
+272 G
-287 GRRLLGAI
+287 
-295 TIDASLSNPIYSNSD
+295 SD
-310 TVQEEAVAL
+310 TVQTDAVSL
-319 RYFVVVA
+319 RHFVVVA

-338 QWASS
+338 AWASS
-343 LQSKATIDMDNLS
+343 LEGKLDKNHSNDTKPYIDETYVNGTSGYIVYSNGLCEQWGRFSTGATNIYFLKSYIDTNYVVTYMQNGAASATI
-356 TAGKAEVAGLG
+356 ERVGLEY
-367 FMANLKED
+367 FYKDSFIVNTISANMVPACWRSL
-375 ISGQVSMANSPVLYT
+375 
-390 AERTGYVHV
+390 GYI
-399 TGDKAQTGLFL
+399 L
-410 NVYKPE
+410 
-416 TTIVGGE
+416 
-423 IDISYLL
+423 
-430 ISQQFYMTS
+430 
-439 GSGNTSL
+439 
-446 TVGVRKGQKYAII
+446 
-459 RTSTNTVIAWCW
+459 
-471 FIPAEGVK
+471 
-479 E
+479 

>member
-42 GDKGDTGEL
+42 GEKGDTGEL

-59 DAGSQASVVNV
+59 EAGSQASVVNV

-83 RGDQG
+83 RGD
-88 IQGIQ
+88 QGIQ

-137 AGTIPV
+137 AGTMPV
-143 GTIFPHTCS
+143 GTIFSHTCS

-171 QFPALWTD
+171 QFPILWTD

-236 DKSYNAGLPN
+236 GKSYNAGLQN
-246 ITGQTQHIVSG
+246 ITGTLGVYASLVPIG
-257 NGATNASDKGALKTA
+257 GAFYHGTTNNNSIGYSQ
-272 IVATASSGLQENVMS
+272 VAHYDWAGQNF
-287 GRRLLGAI
+287 
-295 TIDASLSNPIYSNSD
+295 DASLSNPIYGASD
-310 TVQEEAVAL
+310 TVQTEAVSL

-343 LQSKATIDMDNLS
+343 LEGKLDKNHSNDTKPYIDETYVNGTSGYRVWSDGYCEQWGRILVGQDS
-356 TAGKAEVAGLG
+356 AEVITFLKP
-367 FMANLKED
+367 FMNASYYANW
-375 ISGQVSMANSPVLYT
+375 ISCSGCT
-390 AERTGYVHV
+390 HV
-399 TGDKAQTGLFL
+399 
-410 NVYKPE
+410 
-416 TTIVGGE
+416 GE
-423 IDISYLL
+423 GTRACD
-430 ISQQFYMTS
+430 
-439 GSGNTSL
+439 SL
-446 TVGVRKGQKYAII
+446 TTTSMRIYNGQDCEMLANWYA
-459 RTSTNTVIAWCW
+459 C
-471 FIPAEGVK
+471 GY
-479 E
+479 

>member
-16 FIVELNEQGPQG
+16 FVVELNEQGPQG
-28 PRGPQGVQGIQGEK
+28 PRGPQGVQGIRGEK

-59 DAGSQASVVNV
+59 EAGSQASVVNV

-112 TITGSYP
+112 SITGSYP
-119 DQKLN
+119 NQKLN

-137 AGTIPV
+137 AGTMPV
-143 GTIFPHTCS
+143 GTIFSHTCS
-152 STFVPENSLPC
+152 ASFVPENSLPC

-171 QFPALWTD
+171 QFPTLWTD

-236 DKSYNAGLPN
+236 GKSYNAGLPN
-246 ITGQTQHIVSG
+246 ITATWNGGRSNEVGIASG
-257 NGATNASDKGALKTA
+257 A
-272 IVATASSGLQENVMS
+272 VYATAKNLGFTGGGSSSGIAWAFNAA
-287 GRRLLGAI
+287 R
-295 TIDASLSNPIYSNSD
+295 SNPIYGNSD
-310 TVQEEAVAL
+310 TAQTEAVSL

-356 TAGKAEVAGLG
+356 TAGKAKVAGLAMPSNKYIDLTLG
-367 FMANLKED
+367 ASGSQYTAPANGWVCFSYTTKTADRYIALENL
-375 ISGQVSMANSPVLYT
+375 SGNWGITSWCPVGYENGLGVVLPVLKQDIF
-390 AERTGYVHV
+390 RTNYSADGSVKSLKFYY
-399 TGDKAQTGLFL
+399 AQ
-410 NVYKPE
+410 
-416 TTIVGGE
+416 GE
-423 IDISYLL
+423 VLS
-430 ISQQFYMTS
+430 
-439 GSGNTSL
+439 
-446 TVGVRKGQKYAII
+446 
-459 RTSTNTVIAWCW
+459 
-471 FIPAEGVK
+471 
-479 E
+479 

>member
-16 FIVELNEQGPQG
+16 FIVELNEQGPRG
-28 PRGPQGVQGIQGEK
+28 PRGPQGAQGIQGEK
-42 GDKGDTGEL
+42 GDKGDTGE
-51 SIGTVTTG
+51 ITVGTVITG

-83 RGDQG
+83 RGPQG

-101 GTVEKGEDASA
+101 GTVEKGDNASA

-124 LVLPKGDKGDVGP
+124 LVLPKGDRGDVGP

-143 GTIFPHTCS
+143 GTIFSHTCS

-163 NGIEYSQT
+163 NGTEYSQT
-171 QFPALWTD
+171 QFPVLWTD

-201 GKCGKWALDTE
+201 GKCGKWGLDTE

-236 DKSYNAGLPN
+236 GKSYNAGLPN
-246 ITGQTQHIVSG
+246 ITSG
-257 NGATNASDKGALKTA
+257 NLGYVRSGLNIDGSGALINTSKGQFA
-272 IVATASSGLQENVMS
+272 EGACVNQSWSGTMNF
-287 GRRLLGAI
+287 
-295 TIDASLSNPIYSNSD
+295 DASRSNPIYGGSD
-310 TVQEEAVAL
+310 TVQEEAVSL

-338 QWASS
+338 AWASS
-343 LQSKATIDMDNLS
+343 LQGKANVDLSNCTKPYITETYVNGTSGYRVWSDGYREQWGRIRVGQDASVRVTFLKPFMNASYYANWISCNGYTQNGEGTRACDNLTTTS
-356 TAGKAEVAGLG
+356 MRIYNGQDCTML
-367 FMANLKED
+367 ANW
-375 ISGQVSMANSPVLYT
+375 YT
-390 AERTGYVHV
+390 CGY
-399 TGDKAQTGLFL
+399 
-410 NVYKPE
+410 
-416 TTIVGGE
+416 
-423 IDISYLL
+423 
-430 ISQQFYMTS
+430 
-439 GSGNTSL
+439 
-446 TVGVRKGQKYAII
+446 
-459 RTSTNTVIAWCW
+459 
-471 FIPAEGVK
+471 
-479 E
+479 

>member
-16 FIVELNEQGPQG
+16 FVVELNEQGPQG
-28 PRGPQGVQGIQGEK
+28 PRGPQGVQGEKGEK
-42 GDKGDTGEL
+42 GEKGDTGEL

-83 RGDQG
+83 RGPQG

-137 AGTIPV
+137 AGTMPV

-236 DKSYNAGLPN
+236 GKSYNAGLPN
-246 ITGQTQHIVSG
+246 ITSG
-257 NGATNASDKGALKTA
+257 DLGYVRSGDNVDGSGALKNTGKGQFA
-272 IVATASSGLQENVMS
+272 EGANVNWPWSGTMNF
-287 GRRLLGAI
+287 
-295 TIDASLSNPIYSNSD
+295 DASRSNPIYGATD
-310 TVQEEAVAL
+310 TVQTEAVSL

-326 TGSINQSEMDWS
+326 TGSIKQSEMDWS
-338 QWASS
+338 QWVSS
-343 LQSKATIDMDNLS
+343 LQGKANVDMDNLS

-367 FMANLKED
+367 FIADLKED
-375 ISGQVSMANSPVLYT
+375 ISGQVSMTNSPVLYT

-399 TGDKAQTGLFL
+399 TGDNAQAGLFL

-416 TTIVGGE
+416 ATVVGGK

-430 ISQQFYMTS
+430 NTQQFYLVS
-439 GSGNTSL
+439 GSGNASL
-446 TVGVRKGQKYAII
+446 SVGVRKGQKYGII

>member
-16 FIVELNEQGPQG
+16 FVVELNEQGPQG

-59 DAGSQASVVNV
+59 EAGSQASVVNI

-83 RGDQG
+83 RGD
-88 IQGIQ
+88 QGIQ

-137 AGTIPV
+137 AGTMPV

-171 QFPALWTD
+171 QFSALWTD

-201 GKCGKWALDTE
+201 GKCGKWGLDTE

-236 DKSYNAGLPN
+236 GKSYNAGSSSNEGIFSSSNPF
-246 ITGQTQHIVSG
+246 
-257 NGATNASDKGALKTA
+257 NGATNTAKTEA
-272 IVATASSGLQENVMS
+272 I
-287 GRRLLGAI
+287 
-295 TIDASLSNPIYSNSD
+295 
-310 TVQEEAVAL
+310 AL

-326 TGSINQSEMDWS
+326 TGSTKQSEMDWS
-338 QWASS
+338 AWASS
-343 LQSKATIDMDNLS
+343 LEGRLDKNHSNDTKPYIDETYVNGTSGYIVYSNGLCEQWGRFSIGATDIYFLKTYMNSDYVVTYMQHGAAS
-356 TAGKAEVAGLG
+356 SVIERVGLQ
-367 FMANLKED
+367 D
-375 ISGQVSMANSPVLYT
+375 LYT
-390 AERTGYVHV
+390 NR
-399 TGDKAQTGLFL
+399 F
-410 NVYKPE
+410 
-416 TTIVGGE
+416 
-423 IDISYLL
+423 
-430 ISQQFYMTS
+430 
-439 GSGNTSL
+439 
-446 TVGVRKGQKYAII
+446 TVNII
-459 RTSTNTVIAWCW
+459 RDNMVPACW
-471 FIPAEGVK
+471 RSLGYIL
-479 E
+479 

>member
-28 PRGPQGVQGIQGEK
+28 PRGPQGVQGIQG
-42 GDKGDTGEL
+42 DKGDTGEL

-59 DAGSQASVVNV
+59 EAGSQASVVNV

-137 AGTIPV
+137 AGTMPV

-194 QSDIDTY
+194 QSDINTY
-201 GKCGKWALDTE
+201 GKCGKWGLDTE

-236 DKSYNAGLPN
+236 GKSYNDGLPIN
-246 ITGQTQHIVSG
+246 EGIFS
-257 NGATNASDKGALKTA
+257 
-272 IVATASSGLQENVMS
+272 
-287 GRRLLGAI
+287 R
-295 TIDASLSNPIYSNSD
+295 DASRSNPFTGAPD
-310 TVQEEAVAL
+310 TVQTDAVSL

-338 QWASS
+338 AWTSILEGKLDKNHSNDTKPYIDETYVNGTSGYIVYSNGLCEQWGRFSTGATNIYFLKSYINSDYVVTYMQNGAAS
-343 LQSKATIDMDNLS
+343 ATIERVGLVNLYYDR
-356 TAGKAEVAGLG
+356 
-367 FMANLKED
+367 F
-375 ISGQVSMANSPVLYT
+375 
-390 AERTGYVHV
+390 
-399 TGDKAQTGLFL
+399 
-410 NVYKPE
+410 
-416 TTIVGGE
+416 
-423 IDISYLL
+423 
-430 ISQQFYMTS
+430 
-439 GSGNTSL
+439 
-446 TVGVRKGQKYAII
+446 TVNII
-459 RTSTNTVIAWCW
+459 RANMVPACW
-471 FIPAEGVK
+471 RSLGYIL
-479 E
+479 

>member
-28 PRGPQGVQGIQGEK
+28 PRGPQGVQGIHGEK

-59 DAGSQASVVNV
+59 EAGSQASVVNV

-83 RGDQG
+83 RGGQG

-171 QFPALWTD
+171 QFPILWTD

-217 TPYIPDGTHIQQ
+217 TPYIPDGTHIQR

-236 DKSYNAGLPN
+236 GKSYNAELPN
-246 ITGQTQHIVSG
+246 IKSG
-257 NGATNASDKGALKTA
+257 NIGF
-272 IVATASSGLQENVMS
+272 VRSGSNID
-287 GRRLLGAI
+287 GGGAI
-295 TIDASLSNPIYSNSD
+295 KVTSKGLYAEGAA
-310 TVQEEAVAL
+310 VQTEAVSL

-326 TGSINQSEMDWS
+326 TGQINQSEMDWS

-343 LQSKATIDMDNLS
+343 LQSKANVDLSNCTKPYITETYVNGTSGYRVWSDGYCEQWGRISVGQDASVWVTLLKPFMNASYYANWISCGGCTLNGSGTRACDNLTTTS
-356 TAGKAEVAGLG
+356 MRIYNGQDCAM
-367 FMANLKED
+367 FANWY
-375 ISGQVSMANSPVLYT
+375 AC
-390 AERTGYVHV
+390 GY
-399 TGDKAQTGLFL
+399 
-410 NVYKPE
+410 
-416 TTIVGGE
+416 
-423 IDISYLL
+423 
-430 ISQQFYMTS
+430 
-439 GSGNTSL
+439 
-446 TVGVRKGQKYAII
+446 
-459 RTSTNTVIAWCW
+459 
-471 FIPAEGVK
+471 
-479 E
+479 

>member
-16 FIVELNEQGPQG
+16 FVVELNEQGPQG

-42 GDKGDTGEL
+42 GEKGDKGDTGEL

-59 DAGSQASVVNV
+59 EAGSQASVVNV

-88 IQGIQ
+88 IQG
-93 GPPNELAI
+93 PPNELAI

-112 TITGSYP
+112 SITGSSP
-119 DQKLN
+119 NQKLN

-137 AGTIPV
+137 AGTMPV

-201 GKCGKWALDTE
+201 GKCGKWGLDTE

-236 DKSYNAGLPN
+236 GKSYNARKPN
-246 ITGQTQHIVSG
+246 NNEGIFSDASRSNPF
-257 NGATNASDKGALKTA
+257 NGAT
-272 IVATASSGLQENVMS
+272 
-287 GRRLLGAI
+287 
-295 TIDASLSNPIYSNSD
+295 D
-310 TVQEEAVAL
+310 TVQTDAVSL

-338 QWASS
+338 AWASS
-343 LQSKATIDMDNLS
+343 LQGKANVDMDNLS

-367 FMANLKED
+367 FMADLKED
-375 ISGQVSMANSPVLYT
+375 ISGQVSMTNSPVFYT
-390 AERTGYVHV
+390 AERTGYVYV
-399 TGDKAQTGLFL
+399 VGDNAQTGLFL
-410 NVYKPE
+410 NVYTSESTAVNPS
-416 TTIVGGE
+416 T
-423 IDISYLL
+423 LM
-430 ISQQFYMTS
+430 SQQFYLSS
-439 GSGNTSL
+439 GSGNASL
-446 TVGVRKGQKYAII
+446 AAGVRKGQKYNVL
-459 RTSTNTVIAWCW
+459 RSSTKTVIVHCW
-471 FIPAEGVK
+471 FVPAEGVK